1 MAQFSGSTPAL
12 PTAHPGSQ
20 TVSFS
25 RPPTSVVA
33 ANDEGDATE
42 AELDRT
48 LEEGVPICLGLSP
61 KEWAC
66 VWGISWDSS

>member
-1 MAQFSGSTPAL
+1 
-12 PTAHPGSQ
+12 
-20 TVSFS
+20 VSFS